1 MFNRFFKMI
10 LNLFTP
16 DPGSFHHSLTVLYT
30 IEKKPNEF
38 IFNTKTLRIEK
49 KTELRLFLAKLYF
62 AVKLILTK
70 KAEILLYSTVF
81 IHRLLFCKKLTIS

>member
-49 KTELRLFLAKLYF
+49 KTELRLFLQSY
-62 AVKLILTK
+62 ILQ
-70 KAEILLYSTVF
+70 LS
-81 IHRLLFCKKLTIS
+81 LF